1 MTAAAHR
8 LGSFGRSLGRALLDF
23 VYPPAC
29 LACRGAV
36 AETGTLCAACWRQV
50 RFIDRPFCERL
61 GTPFAQ
67 DLGPGLLSPEAMAD
81 PPVWTRARAVCAFDD
96 GPARQLVHRLKYGDR
111 LDLAPWLG
119 RWMARAGAE
128 LLEEADILVPVPL
141 HRRRIAARR
150 YNQAAALA
158 RSVSQASGVPCAL
171 QAAARRKATP
181 PQVGLSR
188 LQRAANMQG
197 AFHVPDDARASVEAR
212 RVVIVDDVLTSGA
225 TTNALARALRRAG
238 AADVDVLTFARVVL
252 EA

>member
-1 MTAAAHR
+1 MDAALTLR
-8 LGSFGRSLGRALLDF
+8 TLGASVARAVLDL

-36 AETGTLCAACWRQV
+36 AGTGALCADCWRRM
-50 RFIDRPFCERL
+50 RFIDRPCCERL
-61 GTPFAQ
+61 GTPFTQ

-81 PPVWTRARAVCAFDD
+81 PPVWARARAVCAFDD
-96 GPARQLVHRLKYGDR
+96 GPARQLVYRLKYGDR

-128 LLEEADILVPVPL
+128 LLEEADLLVPVPL

-158 RSVSQASGVPCAL
+158 HAVSRASGVPCAL
-171 QAAARRKATP
+171 QALERRKATP

-197 AFHVPDDARASVEAR
+197 AFHLPDAGRPVVEGR
-212 RVVIVDDVLTSGA
+212 RIVLVDDVLTSGA
-225 TTNALARALRRAG
+225 TTNAAARILRRGG
-238 AADVDVLTFARVVL
+238 AAEVDVLTFARVVI